1 MPLKRTASL
10 LLLLLLFA
18 GIAGAAS
25 DPASPSRARERAE
38 ALYQRSLGWLLRNT
52 VETRRQAVGA
62 LEEATL
68 LDPGN
73 GTYELALAR
82 AYYASGFLKSARQR
96 FERVAQIQP
105 GDAAG
110 QQGLGLIWR
119 RDWLKYLDPRSLARS
134 VELLKAATRLDPG
147 NTDAWLALAPLLVEQ
162 SDEPGA
168 LRAAFSAL
176 RSDPGRS
183 EAHLAV
189 AHALYRSGLVH
200 EADSVFRVNIP
211 RLARKMRDRYDDI
224 SPVATEQDTAILN
237 HLPPAE
243 RVAFIER
250 FWQDNDPDLT
260 TPENEAR
267 LEYWAR
273 VTQAYFLFFDA
284 KRGGW
289 DERGEVFVRY
299 GPPAEMQYNAVGGRL
314 SRAFASGPDFPANVL
329 VWNYPDLGMRV
340 TLEDRL
346 LSEFYLLPVSLYSD
360 PDPRPDPDSLARCAD
375 ALGTR
380 GGRGVFHLLPPG
392 AKPLPLESIV
402 ARFEGS
408 AGPRVL
414 AQFEVPGGPAD
425 SVWADWSVLDSARV
439 VRARASLLLGPSAC
453 AAATRRVGEF
463 AADLEPGPYVVSVTV
478 PQAGRARGRELE
490 PRPER
495 RGHQLRYP
503 GRRHRSG
510 ADRTQPGGA
519 GPGGRAAHG
528 LFRDLPPAARERRIR
543 AFRVR
548 LHRAVHHAG
557 HPALDDEVLLA
568 GGAAP
573 GIGLARG
580 AAPRRVAAAVHLRSR
595 GFTRARTLPARDHAA
610 RPGRR
615 DLGREEAG
623 VRQDAIGGTGPAVGR
638 VPRLPAGPRPAAMIV
653 FISS

>member
-1 MPLKRTASL
+1 MGIMPLKRTASL

-478 PQAGRARGRELE
+478 RDGTG
-490 PRPER
+490 R
-495 RGHQLRYP
+495 RGILRKPVELAAASSSLALSDVVISCGTP
-503 GRRHRSG
+503 GAGTGPVRIEPNPG
-510 ADRTQPGGA
+510 ARVPGA
-519 GPGGRAAHG
+519 GPLTAYFEIYHLQPGSDGFARFEYVYTVRSTTPDTRHWMTKFFSPAAPPPVSVSREERHPGALRRQFISVPAASLVPGRYR
-528 LFRDLPPAARERRIR
+528 LEITLRDL
-543 AFRVR
+543 
-548 LHRAVHHAG
+548 
-557 HPALDDEVLLA
+557 
-568 GGAAP
+568 
-573 GIGLARG
+573 
-580 AAPRRVAAAVHLRSR
+580 VAETSVVKKL
-595 GFTRARTLPARDHAA
+595 GFVKT
-610 RPGRR
+610 
-615 DLGREEAG
+615 
-623 VRQDAIGGTGPAVGR
+623 Q
-638 VPRLPAGPRPAAMIV
+638 
-653 FISS
+653 